1 MFFGLFP
8 LTHFFRAFRSVNL
21 FRANWDFIG
30 GDLTALAV
38 GVIVTSVGAAYLLR
52 VAEK

>member
-52 VAEK
+52 VAEE